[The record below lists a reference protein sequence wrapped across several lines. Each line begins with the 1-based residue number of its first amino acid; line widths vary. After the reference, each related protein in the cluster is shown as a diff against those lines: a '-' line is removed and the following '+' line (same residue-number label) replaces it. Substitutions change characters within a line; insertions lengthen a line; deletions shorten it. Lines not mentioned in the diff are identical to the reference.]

1 MSIEKLNTEIRQDQ
15 IAQAALSLIASHGLK
30 GLNMA
35 KLARRVGLVPSA
47 IYRHFKNKEEVLD
60 SVLNH
65 IQKRLLD
72 NVDMV
77 LHETS
82 EPIDRLRQLIMYHVK
97 LIRENQGILRIIFSE
112 DIYNGHPERKT
123 RIYNIITTYLS
134 RVGKIVS
141 QGQREGKIRRDTD
154 PTTISF
160 MFLGMVQSAA
170 ILWHMSDDGFD
181 VTKRVENAWKIF
193 NEYIKVK

>member
-1 MSIEKLNTEIRQDQ
+1 MSREKLNTEIRQDQ
-15 IAQAALSLIASHGLK
+15 IAQAALNLIASHGLK
-30 GLNMA
+30 GLSIA
-35 KLARRVGLVPSA
+35 KVARRVGLVPSA

-60 SVLNH
+60 SVLSH

-82 EPIDRLRQLIMYHVK
+82 EPMDRLRQLIMYHVK
-97 LIRENQGILRIIFSE
+97 LIRENQGILRIVFSE
-112 DIYNGHPERKT
+112 DIYNGHPERKAQIY
-123 RIYNIITTYLS
+123 RIMTTYLS
-134 RVGKIVS
+134 KVDDIVN
-141 QGQREGKIRRDTD
+141 QGQQEGKIRRDTD

-170 ILWHMSDDGFD
+170 ILWHMSDGGFD
-181 VTKRVENAWKIF
+181 VTKRVEKAWKIF